1 MPFATELA
9 HTIAA
14 VENILVLLIIVRALM
29 SFFPNIDPYHPV
41 LRGLDGLLEPIMRP
55 FRSLVPPM
63 GGIDLSPILA
73 IFTLQIVSRLLI
85 SALV

>member
-9 HTIAA
+9 HTIAT

-85 SALV
+85 SALI